1 MRIARRFS
9 GKFQESRILH
19 HTMGIQENFMSI
31 RNEIKAQIG
40 CAGFTAQE
48 LIDIEHIEEP
58 IDHYETELI

>member
-19 HTMGIQENFMSI
+19 HTMGIRENFMSI
-31 RNEIKAQIG
+31 RNEIKEQIS

-48 LIDIEHIEEP
+48 LVDIEHIEEP
-58 IDHYETELI
+58 IDPYETELI